1 MTSICSSDSSNLV
14 DNFIVEIN
22 TLLQQQTDNEK
33 RKVLDE
39 IKLTLTKK
47 LVDLEESLLTSYL
60 SDDGETKTIEEYDP
74 ETTLFVK
81 PGLNSLKKALI
92 EAEQN
97 TSITIIVLE
106 NGIHKIETY
115 NDEEWGNRNR
125 NMIDIDIPITIIG
138 ESRINCIVIGGFNI
152 KGNVKNT
159 VSINNMTI
167 RESLYSGV
175 EGFSKAASF
184 LLDNVCID
192 RCAYHGVS
200 VSETNRNQMTNCEIS
215 NSGDSGLR
223 VYDGTILIKGKK
235 TTIHHNRSGNKG
247 RSFYGMKTS
256 TSSSIIQLIAPL
268 TKESISTDNGG
279 GGNWG
284 GEGTI
289 VTIEQ

>member
-92 EAEQN
+92 EAKQN

-152 KGNVKNT
+152 NGH
-159 VSINNMTI
+159 
-167 RESLYSGV
+167 RDL
-175 EGFSKAASF
+175 
-184 LLDNVCID
+184 
-192 RCAYHGVS
+192 
-200 VSETNRNQMTNCEIS
+200 
-215 NSGDSGLR
+215 
-223 VYDGTILIKGKK
+223 GT
-235 TTIHHNRSGNKG
+235 
-247 RSFYGMKTS
+247 F
-256 TSSSIIQLIAPL
+256 
-268 TKESISTDNGG
+268 
-279 GGNWG
+279 
-284 GEGTI
+284 
-289 VTIEQ
+289 